1 MYSKLIKRKIKFN
14 LNKICF
20 NYTTY
25 LFKNYFMIIN
35 FHQISEHFN
44 PQFHFEGTWTSI
56 NEFEKLI
63 IKLKKKFKIIPLS
76 EGINIVK
83 NNKLN
88 DRFLSITF
96 DDGDQSIK
104 NVIPILKKYDIPAT
118 FFINTAYLS
127 NKEYGYQLLGFL
139 NDKRNIYGNKFDSL
153 IDNFKVFR
161 NTLDKE
167 FYIKYRNNFL
177 ALRSLIDDKINF
189 VVDESF
195 LTNLDYSLFELGLH
209 GHEHERYGMM
219 SLEWQQNDLR
229 RNIEILSSYKGYK
242 PIFAIPYGKPWDWD
256 DNTIRTAIQFNLD
269 FVFHDS
275 GINFKKEVGF
285 KRIPADGKNM
295 NQLLY
300 NSLN

>member
-1 MYSKLIKRKIKFN
+1 V
-14 LNKICF
+14 
-20 NYTTY
+20 
-25 LFKNYFMIIN
+25 IIN
-35 FHQISEHFN
+35 FHQITEYFD
-44 PQFHFEGTWTSI
+44 PQFHLEGTWTNI
-56 NEFEKLI
+56 NHFEKLLI
-63 IKLKKKFKIIPLS
+63 ELRKKFKIIPLS

-104 NVIPILKKYDIPAT
+104 NVIPILKKYNIPAA

-127 NKEYGYQLLGFL
+127 NKEYGYQLLNFL
-139 NDKRNIYGNKFDSL
+139 NDKRNIYENKFDSL

-229 RNIEILSSYKGYK
+229 RNIEILSSFKAYK
-242 PIFAIPYGKPWDWD
+242 PIFAIPYGKPLDWD

-285 KRIPADGKNM
+285 KRIPADGKNIH
-295 NQLLY
+295 QLLY